1 MIFDPFQP
9 QPFNVNIGAEREAA
23 DEMPRHAFVPPPI
36 PYDPPDAVLIERDAD
51 LYPPRRHGVLP
62 NRVRE

>member
-1 MIFDPFQP
+1 
-9 QPFNVNIGAEREAA
+9 
-23 DEMPRHAFVPPPI
+23 VPPPL
-36 PYDPPDAVLIERDAD
+36 PYEPPEAVLIERDAD